1 MPLIPQS
8 DYKAPFLFKNR
19 HLLTIYPTLFRKIRN
34 PDYHRV
40 RIATADDDF
49 LDLDFSYAGSN
60 RLVIILHGLEG
71 SASRKY
77 VVGMVHTFNKGGYDT
92 VSLNFRGC
100 SGEPNK
106 NLRFYHSGDTG
117 DLAQVVEYIAAT
129 GRYKAI
135 HLVGFSLGGN
145 VTLKY
150 LGEKGQD
157 VQPLIHSA
165 VAISVPCDLRTS
177 SSELEKR
184 HNAIYMQRFIKALG
198 YKLELKA
205 KRFPDMIRLDNYRE
219 IRSFRQFDDRYTAP
233 IHGFPDALTY
243 WAQSSSKPY
252 LKKICVPTLLIN
264 ALDDPFLSPECFPY
278 EEAAQSRYFYL
289 ETPNYGGH
297 VGFVT
302 FGEQCYWSE
311 KRAFAFISEHS

>member
-1 MPLIPQS
+1 MPLINHS
-8 DYKAPFLFKNR
+8 DYKAPFLLKNR
-19 HLLTIYPTLFRKIRN
+19 HLLTIYPTLFRKVKRAN
-34 PDYHRV
+34 YHRV
-40 RIATADDDF
+40 RIPTADDDF
-49 LDLDFSYAGSN
+49 LDLDFSHAGSD
-60 RLVIILHGLEG
+60 RIVIILHGLEG
-71 SASRKY
+71 SADRKY
-77 VVGMVHTFNKGGYDT
+77 VMGMVHTFNGGGYDT

-106 NLRFYHSGDTG
+106 NLRFYHSGETG
-117 DLAQVVEYIAAT
+117 DLAQVVEYLAAT

-150 LGEKGQD
+150 LGERGAD
-157 VQPLIHSA
+157 IHPLIRSA
-165 VAISVPCDLRTS
+165 VALSVPCDLKAS
-177 SSELEKR
+177 SSELEKS
-184 HNAIYMQRFIKALG
+184 HNAVYMQRFIRHLG

-205 KRFPDMIRLDNYRE
+205 RKFPDMIRLDNYRQ
-219 IRSFRQFDDRYTAP
+219 IKTFRQFDDLYTAP

-243 WAQSSSKPY
+243 WAQCSSKP
-252 LKKICVPTLLIN
+252 LLQNISVPALLIN
-264 ALDDPFLSPECFPY
+264 ALDDPFLSKECFPY

-289 ETPNYGGH
+289 ETPRYGGH

-311 KRAFAFISEHS
+311 KRAFAFISEH